1 MHCHLYTLQQPVHSL
16 FTLIAW
22 IIISIEHSNNKSNN
36 NYNRN
41 YALSISKF
49 NKWFESRSKKTGVPT
64 NEQTNKKY
72 LLKCMSTCKAELFCT
87 CCATTADAVVIV
99 VCVNDFGISNQREVL
114 YSFLMRQ
121 IGKEEQQLLHHNR
134 IKYLMCLQVLC

>member
-1 MHCHLYTLQQPVHSL
+1 MCSMHCRLYTLQQPVHSL

-49 NKWFESRSKKTGVPT
+49 NKWFESRSKKQ
-64 NEQTNKKY
+64 EFQQTNKRIKKY
-72 LLKCMSTCKAELFCT
+72 L
-87 CCATTADAVVIV
+87 
-99 VCVNDFGISNQREVL
+99 
-114 YSFLMRQ
+114 
-121 IGKEEQQLLHHNR
+121 
-134 IKYLMCLQVLC
+134 